1 MIFKADYIFDF
12 FLPRICPGCNKKL
25 SIGEELVCDDC
36 LSSILVADNDRLQ
49 AEYDR
54 NFGSTQVI
62 KEFYAK
68 YVFETDKTLQ
78 QIIHALKYNQRFKL
92 GIYLGKIIA
101 EGLKPK
107 NWQIDVI
114 VPVPIHHLKKAERGF
129 NQSDYIAK
137 GLSKELNIPYSTKL
151 IKRVRHTESQT
162 KLNMNERALNVA
174 DAFKIKNSKGIQGKN
189 ILIVDDV
196 CTTGATLL
204 ECGIALHKAGANSVY
219 ASSIAIAEWK

>member
-1 MIFKADYIFDF
+1 MIFKTDYIFDF

-25 SIGEELVCDDC
+25 SMGEELVCDDC
-36 LSSILVADNDRLQ
+36 LSSILVADDDRLQ

-54 NFGSTQVI
+54 NFGSNEVI

-174 DAFKIKNSKGIQGKN
+174 GAFKIKNSNGIQSKN
-189 ILIVDDV
+189 ILLVDDV
-196 CTTGATLL
+196 CTTGATIL
-204 ECGIALHKAGANSVY
+204 ECGIALYKAGANSVY